1 MKRILLFIAMV
12 TLSISP
18 MSVLA
23 SQKNTYY
30 NISNQETTK
39 IFWGPQFELIDPQ
52 GIEIEML
59 DMLLEFAGGY
69 ERIMLLQDKKNP
81 NERVIMID
89 SYDNTVSNI
98 KFKALSGTEEGLKSW
113 SNLTNKLSEI
123 SEFLTEVL
131 VSFEES
137 SDYNYS
143 IAIQSSDRKSRVIYL
158 VKDGEVI
165 VDEMLSI
172 DKRKEHN
179 INY

>member
-1 MKRILLFIAMV
+1 MKRILLLITTV
-12 TLSISP
+12 TLFISP

-23 SQKNTYY
+23 SEDSYY

-39 IFWGPQFELIDPQ
+39 IWWGPKFELVDPQ

-59 DMLLEFAGGY
+59 DMLLELAGGHNG
-69 ERIMLLQDKKNP
+69 IMLLQDKKNP

-89 SYDNTVSNI
+89 SLDNIVSNI
-98 KFKALSGTEEGLKSW
+98 KFKGLSGTEEGLESW
-113 SNLTNKLSEI
+113 SNLTNQLSEI
-123 SEFLTEVL
+123 SEFLTDVL
-131 VSFEES
+131 VDFEES

-143 IAIQSSDRKSRVIYL
+143 VAIQSNDRNTRVIYL

-165 VDEMLSI
+165 VDEILSI
-172 DKRKEHN
+172 DEREEHN

>member
-1 MKRILLFIAMV
+1 MKRILLLIAMV
-12 TLSISP
+12 TLFISP

-23 SQKNTYY
+23 SEDSYY
-30 NISNQETTK
+30 NISNQKTSM

-69 ERIMLLQDKKNP
+69 NHIMLLQDKKNP

-89 SYDNTVSNI
+89 SYDNVVSNI
-98 KFKALSGTEEGLKSW
+98 KLKALSGTEEGLKSW

-131 VSFEES
+131 VDYEES

-143 IAIQSSDRKSRVIYL
+143 IAIESSDRKSRVIYL

-172 DKRKEHN
+172 DKREEHN

>member
-1 MKRILLFIAMV
+1 MKRILLLISML
-12 TLSISP
+12 TLFASP
-18 MSVLA
+18 ISVLA
-23 SQKNTYY
+23 SEDSYY

-39 IFWGPQFELIDPQ
+39 IFWGPQFELVDPK

-69 ERIMLLQDKKNP
+69 NRIMLLQDKKNP

-89 SYDNTVSNI
+89 SLDNIVSNI
-98 KFKALSGTEEGLKSW
+98 KFKGLSGTEEGLKSW

-123 SEFLTEVL
+123 SEFLTDVL
-131 VSFEES
+131 VDFEES

-143 IAIQSSDRKSRVIYL
+143 IAIQSSDRNTRVIYL

-172 DKRKEHN
+172 DKREEHN